1 MTKRFFYSDT
11 VGMVADYTGGAVV
24 NAECR
29 GYPYFG
35 KLIFDM
41 KLLDMKF

>member
-1 MTKRFFYSDT
+1 MRDDQDFVYSDT
-11 VGMVADYTGGAVV
+11 VGLVVDYTGGAVV

-35 KLIFDM
+35 
-41 KLLDMKF
+41 